1 MTLDG
6 RVTLVTGGAIRVGR
20 AIVEG
25 LAADG
30 ATVAVHHHGSASE
43 ARALVAELRSRG
55 RRAEAFRADL
65 TDDAQLATLVADVER
80 TLGPIEVLVNSAA
93 QFTRAPFLDTDGSM
107 LDAEWRLN
115 ARAPFLLTR
124 AVARGML
131 ERREGVVVNVLDI
144 GGALVPWR
152 NYSAYCMTKAAMQ
165 MLTQVLALEL
175 APHVRVNGVARGR
188 SCLPSRSAPRNVSSF
203 ARASPCS
210 DSGPRRTWR
219 RPCASSSPGP
229 TSSPARSSPWMG
241 GGSAA
246 ARRVPDSPGDTW
258 KPRPGMDIQ
267 GAWIPPPPPRRP
279 PLRRRPPSP

>member
-93 QFTRAPFLDTDGSM
+93 QFTRAPFLDTDASM

-131 ERREGVVVNVLDI
+131 ERRGGVVVNVLDI

-175 APHVRVNGVARGR
+175 APHVRVNGVAPGTVLPPGSLGAREREQLRARIPLQRFGTAEDVAATVRFLITGSDFVTGQVIAVDGGRVRG
-188 SCLPSRSAPRNVSSF
+188 SS
-203 ARASPCS
+203 
-210 DSGPRRTWR
+210 
-219 RPCASSSPGP
+219 
-229 TSSPARSSPWMG
+229 
-241 GGSAA
+241 
-246 ARRVPDSPGDTW
+246 
-258 KPRPGMDIQ
+258 
-267 GAWIPPPPPRRP
+267 
-279 PLRRRPPSP
+279 

>member
-20 AIVEG
+20 AIVEA
-25 LAADG
+25 LAVDG
-30 ATVAVHHHGSASE
+30 ATVAIHHHGSTAE
-43 ARALVAELRSRG
+43 ARALVAELRARG
-55 RRAEAFRADL
+55 KRAEAFRADL
-65 TDDAQLATLVADVER
+65 TDDAQLAALVGDVER

-93 QFTRAPFLDTDGSM
+93 QFTRAAFLATDAAM

-131 ERREGVVVNVLDI
+131 ERQNGVVVNVLDI

-175 APHVRVNGVARGR
+175 APHVRVNGVAPGTVLPPESLGAEDREQLRARIPLQRFGTAEDVAATVRFLITGSDFVTGQVIAVDGGRVRGT
-188 SCLPSRSAPRNVSSF
+188 P
-203 ARASPCS
+203 
-210 DSGPRRTWR
+210 
-219 RPCASSSPGP
+219 
-229 TSSPARSSPWMG
+229 
-241 GGSAA
+241 
-246 ARRVPDSPGDTW
+246 
-258 KPRPGMDIQ
+258 
-267 GAWIPPPPPRRP
+267 
-279 PLRRRPPSP
+279 

>member
-30 ATVAVHHHGSASE
+30 ATVAVHHHGSASV

-175 APHVRVNGVARGR
+175 APHVRVNGVAPGTVLPPESLGAQEREQLRARIPLQRFGTAEDVAATVRFLITGPDFVTGQVIAVDGGRVRG
-188 SCLPSRSAPRNVSSF
+188 
-203 ARASPCS
+203 SP
-210 DSGPRRTWR
+210 
-219 RPCASSSPGP
+219 
-229 TSSPARSSPWMG
+229 
-241 GGSAA
+241 
-246 ARRVPDSPGDTW
+246 
-258 KPRPGMDIQ
+258 
-267 GAWIPPPPPRRP
+267 
-279 PLRRRPPSP
+279 

>member
-1 MTLDG
+1 
-6 RVTLVTGGAIRVGR
+6 
-20 AIVEG
+20 VEG

-175 APHVRVNGVARGR
+175 APHVRVNGVAPGTVLPPESLGAQEREQLRARIPLQRFGTAEDVAATVRFLITGPDFVTGQVIAVDGGRVRG
-188 SCLPSRSAPRNVSSF
+188 
-203 ARASPCS
+203 SP
-210 DSGPRRTWR
+210 
-219 RPCASSSPGP
+219 
-229 TSSPARSSPWMG
+229 
-241 GGSAA
+241 
-246 ARRVPDSPGDTW
+246 
-258 KPRPGMDIQ
+258 
-267 GAWIPPPPPRRP
+267 
-279 PLRRRPPSP
+279 

>member
-1 MTLDG
+1 
-6 RVTLVTGGAIRVGR
+6 VGR

-93 QFTRAPFLDTDGSM
+93 QFTRATFLDTDGSM

-175 APHVRVNGVARGR
+175 APHVRVNGVAPGTVLPPESLGAQEREQLRARIPLQRFGTAEDVAATVRFLITGPDFVTGQVIAVDGGRVRG
-188 SCLPSRSAPRNVSSF
+188 
-203 ARASPCS
+203 SP
-210 DSGPRRTWR
+210 
-219 RPCASSSPGP
+219 
-229 TSSPARSSPWMG
+229 
-241 GGSAA
+241 
-246 ARRVPDSPGDTW
+246 
-258 KPRPGMDIQ
+258 
-267 GAWIPPPPPRRP
+267 
-279 PLRRRPPSP
+279 